1 MVYSSRLWSILR
13 LCHGVAAPLLLWAL
27 TDSGTVLCDRGV
39 FGASASAA
47 RSRGW
52 WLSDLE
58 RCDGGKRQRLRFA
71 LAKSEAHEAKPDVLS
86 HSSGL
91 IFGEAVHGTP
101 LDRFRTFY
109 GALRAQAKAQQQ
121 KKQRGSR
128 SACRLRAPCTA
139 TLSSACARVS
149 HPASP
154 TTALL
159 RAQHRGA
166 DPPVTHSPA
175 SAESAPHAVA
185 DKKR

>member
-101 LDRFRTFY
+101 LDRFRSPT
-109 GALRAQAKAQQQ
+109 GALAEARVAAKKNREA
-121 KKQRGSR
+121 RGG
-128 SACRLRAPCTA
+128 L
-139 TLSSACARVS
+139 RVS
-149 HPASP
+149 HGRSLHGNA
-154 TTALL
+154 
-159 RAQHRGA
+159 
-166 DPPVTHSPA
+166 
-175 SAESAPHAVA
+175 
-185 DKKR
+185 